1 MAVEAG
7 SIKAVMERLEEKWG
21 GKNQAEI
28 RPVTK
33 NNGVVQTGLSF
44 KGGEEGIRPTVS
56 LEPYYRQYKNGM
68 ASLDDLVEDICGLMG
83 EDGFGDGNGSCYL
96 GLKDKVVFRLINRGM
111 NRELLEKVPHVPFLD
126 MEIIFIIAFG
136 QNEKGQM
143 SAIIN
148 NEMMQE
154 WGESPQGLLSQAK
167 RNTPLLSPASLEPM
181 EAVMKKNHTKQ
192 YGE

>member
-7 SIKAVMERLEEKWG
+7 FIKAVMERLEEKWG

-83 EDGFGDGNGSCYL
+83 GDGFGDGNGSCYL

-154 WGESPQGLLSQAK
+154 WGNPPRGCFPRQKGI
-167 RNTPLLSPASLEPM
+167 RRC
-181 EAVMKKNHTKQ
+181 
-192 YGE
+192 

>member
-7 SIKAVMERLEEKWG
+7 FIKAVMERLEEKWG

-83 EDGFGDGNGSCYL
+83 GDGFGDGNDSCYL
-96 GLKDKVVFRLINRGM
+96 GLKDKVVFRLINRGD
-111 NRELLEKVPHVPFLD
+111 EPGTF
-126 MEIIFIIAFG
+126 
-136 QNEKGQM
+136 
-143 SAIIN
+143 
-148 NEMMQE
+148 
-154 WGESPQGLLSQAK
+154 GESP
-167 RNTPLLSPASLEPM
+167 PC
-181 EAVMKKNHTKQ
+181 AVPG
-192 YGE
+192 YGNYIYNCIRPE